1 MPVTTQSTTRT
12 APSTRAAHGACM
24 KDTTPPPTPLIQQAV
39 AFDRASKRAQL
50 VPLPP
55 TPPAERPRA
64 FDPVY
69 IELHEV
75 EPGTRLQL
83 LNLSKHPN
91 GNFAKHGITLEPTG
105 RDVANRAASIYLT
118 EAQMKK
124 LDIKPGDAFAIR
136 AVDEAGN
143 TSVEPARGFL
153 DHRGWGH
160 RMVTDT
166 VDRKSFTAPGNQ
178 LSCLDGEGVR
188 KNLLAR
194 TVDDGRLPVVL
205 EDRVTF
211 KDGAQG
217 AATCIADQAMEPGA
231 TIEIVNLRTNGSF
244 SGSVDVTTGAMRI
257 ELSDM
262 RAGDPLVLRPL
273 DRNGIE
279 GKEIRLTY
287 APKCKGGKSKPRAA
301 FETRL
306 PGVI

>member
-1 MPVTTQSTTRT
+1 MPITTQSTAAARATRNV
-12 APSTRAAHGACM
+12 HGECE
-24 KDTTPPPTPLIQQAV
+24 KDTTPPPTPSIQMAV
-39 AFDRASKRAQL
+39 AFDRASKRATL

-55 TPPAERPRA
+55 APPSITRRA

-69 IELHEV
+69 IELADV
-75 EPGTRLQL
+75 EPGTHFEL

-91 GNFAKHGITLEPTG
+91 GTFAKHGISLEPTG
-105 RDVANRAASIYLT
+105 RDVPNRAAAIYLND
-118 EAQMKK
+118 AQLKK

-143 TSVEPARGFL
+143 ASVESARGFL
-153 DHRGWGH
+153 DHNSWAGG
-160 RMVTDT
+160 RMIQDT

-178 LSCLDGEGVR
+178 LSCLDGEAVR
-188 KNLLAR
+188 KNLMAR
-194 TVDDGRLPVVL
+194 TVEDGRLPVVL
-205 EDRVTF
+205 EDRVTL
-211 KDGAQG
+211 KAGVSG
-217 AATCIADQAMEPGA
+217 AATFLANQAMEPGA
-231 TIEIVNLRTNGSF
+231 SITIVNLRT
-244 SGSVDVTTGAMRI
+244 SGEFYGNVDANTGAMSV

-262 RAGDPLVLRPL
+262 KAGDPLVLRPV
-273 DRNGIE
+273 DRNGIA